1 MSDTKDKLIEQAGGV
16 LEKTYDDIVHPS
28 AKSVGNT
35 LSLLPRTIGVL
46 LGKWEKWVIN
56 GEESIK
62 LTALAVQEK
71 VSQISEEKLTEP
83 EPYVAIPAIQQLSYC
98 YDSEELREMYAN
110 LLVSSMNTDTKYQVH
125 PSFVDIIKQLT
136 PDEAKLLKKLSIDD
150 NFPLIDVRI
159 KSSSGGY
166 HLKIH
171 NFTNIGDDVCDC
183 PSNVFAYLDNFERLK
198 LIDIK
203 NDEFLKNDD
212 FYKPL
217 ENHTS
222 IQRIIS
228 QTLPEGYSYKI
239 EHGLFRLTAFGKE
252 FIKICLS

>member
-1 MSDTKDKLIEQAGGV
+1 MSDTKDKLIEQTGGV
-16 LEKTYDDIVHPS
+16 LEKTYDDVVHPS

-62 LTALAVQEK
+62 LTALAVREK
-71 VSQISEEKLTEP
+71 VSKIPEEKLTEP

-98 YDSEELREMYAN
+98 YDSKELREMYAN

-136 PDEAKLLKKLSIDD
+136 PDEAKLLKKLSKEDT
-150 NFPLIDVRI
+150 FPLIDVRMNLPA
-159 KSSSGGY
+159 GGFQTTV
-166 HLKIH
+166 H
-171 NFTNIGDDVCDC
+171 NFTNISEDVCDC
-183 PSNVFAYLDNFERLK
+183 PSNIFSYLDNFERLK

-203 NDEFLKNDD
+203 NDKYFTNEDLYQPLKN
-212 FYKPL
+212 
-217 ENHTS
+217 HA
-222 IQRIIS
+222 IIKEVMS
-228 QTLPEGYSYKI
+228 SKLPEGYKNEI
-239 EHGLFRLTAFGKE
+239 KKGIFELTAFGKD
-252 FIKICLS
+252 FIRICLS